1 MAKSELILVL
11 EQIERDKGIPKNEIL
26 QMIESAVVS
35 SLRKYVGKNAVIEAN
50 IDPETAQFQARV
62 VKKVVDAVL
71 DSEME
76 MSLEEAR
83 RIKSDAQ
90 IGDEIRFPAPAADF
104 ARIAAQTAKQLLT
117 QKVRESERDKLYDE
131 FKPKEGQLTVG
142 SVHRF
147 IERTIVVDLGK
158 VEGVI
163 PMREQIRRE
172 RYNVGMS
179 VRCVI
184 LRVDRAS
191 QSPQIL
197 LSRAAPLFL
206 ERLLEIEVPEIKDKT
221 VSIISI
227 VRDPGFRAKV
237 LVKSND
243 PQIDPVGACV
253 GLRGSRIR
261 SLMNELAGEKIDLI
275 AHSDEPGKL
284 ISNALSPAAV
294 SQVKIVDASTKKA
307 IAFVPESQFAIAIGK
322 EGQNLDLAC
331 RLIGW
336 NIEIKSQIEKKPEE
350 SASLPQIEGLS
361 SKTMD
366 LLSRAGLSDVHK
378 LAELSVESLTQ
389 VEGITDKMAAKII
402 AKAKASLEK
411 KA

>member
-11 EQIERDKGIPKNEIL
+11 EQIERDKGIPKSDIL

-35 SLRKYVGKNAVIEAN
+35 SLRKYVGKNAVIEAA

-62 VKKVVDAVL
+62 VKKVVEAIV
-71 DSEME
+71 DSEVE
-76 MSLEEAR
+76 MTLEEAQ
-83 RIKSDAQ
+83 KLKPDAQ
-90 IGDEIRFPAPAADF
+90 IGDEIRLPVPAADF

-131 FKPKEGQLTVG
+131 FKPKEGQLASGT
-142 SVHRF
+142 VHRF
-147 IERTIVVDLGK
+147 IERTLVVDLGK

-172 RYNVGMS
+172 RYNIGMN

-191 QSPQIL
+191 QAPQIL

-221 VSIISI
+221 ISIISI

-243 PQIDPVGACV
+243 PQVDPVGACV

-275 AHSDEPGKL
+275 AYHEDPLKL
-284 ISNALSPAAV
+284 ISNSLSPAIV
-294 SQVKIVDASTKKA
+294 SQIKITDAEAKKA
-307 IAFVPESQFAIAIGK
+307 VAFVPESQFAIAIGK
-322 EGQNLDLAC
+322 EGQNLDLAS

-336 NIEIKSQIEKKPEE
+336 GIEIKSQIEKKSGDGAEAL
-350 SASLPQIEGLS
+350 SIEGLS

-366 LLSRAGLSDVHK
+366 LLVRAGLSDVHK
-378 LAELSVESLTQ
+378 ISQQSVESLTQ
-389 VEGITDKMAAKII
+389 VEGITEKMAAKII
-402 AKAKASLEK
+402 TKAKASLEK
-411 KA
+411 GS

>member
-11 EQIERDKGIPKNEIL
+11 EQIERDKGIPKSEIL

-35 SLRKYVGKNAVIEAN
+35 SLRKYVGKNAVIEAA
-50 IDPETAQFQARV
+50 IDPETAQFKAQV
-62 VKKVVDAVL
+62 VKKVVEAVIDAEI
-71 DSEME
+71 EMTV
-76 MSLEEAR
+76 EEAR
-83 RIKSDAQ
+83 KFKSDAQ
-90 IGDEIRFPAPAADF
+90 AGDEIRLPAPAADF

-131 FKPKEGQLTVG
+131 FKPKEGQLTSG
-142 SVHRF
+142 TVHRF
-147 IERTIVVDLGK
+147 IERTIVVDIGK
-158 VEGVI
+158 VEGVM

-172 RYNVGMS
+172 RYNIGMS

-191 QSPQIL
+191 QAPQIL

-206 ERLLEIEVPEIKDKT
+206 ERLLEIEVPEVKDKT
-221 VSIISI
+221 ISIVSI

-243 PQIDPVGACV
+243 PQVDPVGACV

-275 AHSDEPGKL
+275 AYHEDPEKL
-284 ISNALSPAAV
+284 IANALSPAQI
-294 SQVKIVDASTKKA
+294 SQVKITDAAAKRA
-307 IAFVPESQFAIAIGK
+307 VVFVPEPQFAIAIGK
-322 EGQNLDLAC
+322 ESQNLELAS

-336 NIEIKSQIEKKPEE
+336 HIEIKPQIEKKAGEVSE
-350 SASLPQIEGLS
+350 SQIEGLS
-361 SKTMD
+361 LKTMD
-366 LLSRAGLSDVHK
+366 LLSRAGMSDVHEIAK
-378 LAELSVESLTQ
+378 QSVESLMKI
-389 VEGITDKMAAKII
+389 EGITEKMAAKII
-402 AKAKASLEK
+402 AKAKASLEGK
-411 KA
+411 